1 MSELEVVGWL
11 EAPPAAPRLLLLLT
25 NPQSPADQ
33 RVRASAQGRA
43 GPQPQKKVK
52 VGLKKILLLLK
63 PSPTTISIDMPMQ

>member
-43 GPQPQKKVK
+43 GPPPGKKVK

-63 PSPTTISIDMPMQ
+63 TTHHHLN